1 MAARSIGNS
10 LFFLLMAGALVA
22 VVLGVSLPS
31 WPKILGVLN
40 NAAHAP
46 VFGVF
51 ALIALR
57 LTREWRQSATA
68 RARDYVLAFLVAT
81 AVGGLVEVAQAFLE
95 RDASLA
101 DLGTDALGAGCA
113 LGLAAA
119 FDPRLWEA
127 RTRATGRAAVA
138 VVGLLAGLWALWPV
152 GQAAIAY
159 ADRAMAFPVVAR
171 FSSVRDLYFIR
182 SGTARLWLQPL
193 PARWARAGD
202 DQSVRVDFTTTWWP
216 GLSHDEPE
224 PDWRGFSALILDLT
238 NPQEIPLRLT
248 VRVHDVAHD
257 QRYDDRFNR
266 AFEVQPLSRTVLR
279 IPMDDILNAPGGRR
293 LDLARIAGIVVFE
306 SSGSAPS
313 SGHFYLTRIWLE

>member
-81 AVGGLVEVAQAFLE
+81 GVGGLVEVAQAFLE

-119 FDPRLWEA
+119 FDPRLREA

-138 VVGLLAGLWALWPV
+138 TVGLLAGLWALWPV

-202 DQSVRVDFTTTWWP
+202 DQSVRVDFHHHLVA
-216 GLSHDEPE
+216 GPE
-224 PDWRGFSALILDLT
+224 PRRT
-238 NPQEIPLRLT
+238 RTRLA
-248 VRVHDVAHD
+248 RLLGAD
-257 QRYDDRFNR
+257 
-266 AFEVQPLSRTVLR
+266 P
-279 IPMDDILNAPGGRR
+279 R
-293 LDLARIAGIVVFE
+293 LDQPARDSFTVDGARSRRNARSTLRRPVQSRLRGAAVE
-306 SSGSAPS
+306 SHSPANS
-313 SGHFYLTRIWLE
+313 HR